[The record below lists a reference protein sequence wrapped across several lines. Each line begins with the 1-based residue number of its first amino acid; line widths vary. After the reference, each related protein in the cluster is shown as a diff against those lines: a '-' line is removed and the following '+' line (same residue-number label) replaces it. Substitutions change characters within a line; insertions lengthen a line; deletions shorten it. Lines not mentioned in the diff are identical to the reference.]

1 VRPTTA
7 PTRRRRSR
15 TAVAELARRIV
26 SALFGGLVRP
36 VYVGLRRS
44 LGQLL
49 FERRNRIETEAL
61 VPLEEFGL
69 ADPNRIDYQPL
80 AWLALRRILRRSE
93 VTEDDVF
100 IDLGSGMGRAVFQAA
115 AQYPFKRVIG
125 VELSNELHTIAKR
138 NFQQT
143 TRRLR
148 CPHIDLVNS
157 DAVDYEL
164 PDDVTVVLFN
174 NPFTGEIFE
183 RVLRNLLASIERNP
197 RKLRI
202 IYANPTEEALL
213 LAAGARRVRKV
224 RGLRPG
230 AEWSRS
236 NAIRMYALHGS
247 RS

>member
-7 PTRRRRSR
+7 PRRRRRFR

-100 IDLGSGMGRAVFQAA
+100 IDFGSGMGRAVFQAA

-125 VELSNELHTIAKR
+125 VELSNELHTIASG
-138 NFQQT
+138 T
-143 TRRLR
+143 SSRRR
-148 CPHIDLVNS
+148 AGS
-157 DAVDYEL
+157 
-164 PDDVTVVLFN
+164 
-174 NPFTGEIFE
+174 
-183 RVLRNLLASIERNP
+183 
-197 RKLRI
+197 
-202 IYANPTEEALL
+202 
-213 LAAGARRVRKV
+213 GARI
-224 RGLRPG
+224 
-230 AEWSRS
+230 SIS
-236 NAIRMYALHGS
+236 
-247 RS
+247 